1 MILLPALA
9 LLPCCILLVLGD
21 VGPDDVHIHLYLGD
35 TGQLTPGEELS
46 ETGTMGAAEIA
57 KGSKRKCRGRGRKCP
72 RPPKPPKP
80 TKPPKNNPLD
90 TLSKV
95 VNTAGTV
102 VDVIDTVVNG
112 ADDEVVDGAYDEVVD
127 GAYDEVGDKAVERS
141 AYGLDGDYG
150 GGRPDAPPPAR
161 DYYNYGG

>member
-35 TGQLTPGEELS
+35 TGQLTPGGELS
-46 ETGTMGAAEIA
+46 ETGTMGAAEFA
-57 KGSKRKCRGRGRKCP
+57 KGRKRKCRGRGRKCP

-80 TKPPKNNPLD
+80 PRTTKPPKNNPLD
-90 TLSKV
+90 TLTKV
-95 VNTAGTV
+95 VNTVGTA

-112 ADDEVVDGAYDEVVD
+112 ADDEVVDGAYDEV
-127 GAYDEVGDKAVERS
+127 GDKAVEGS
-141 AYGLDGDYG
+141 AYGPDGDYRR
-150 GGRPDAPPPAR
+150 GRPDAPPPAR
-161 DYYNYGG
+161 DYYNYDG